1 MRRTQRAGCSSNH
14 SATAPDRGPD
24 VRSGDT
30 VTNEAVA
37 TEQPERPPFDP
48 SGIRAVAFDAYGTLF
63 DWEFRA
69 SLADFLTTNGV
80 TADIEVVAR
89 TFSSEAFSAVSLWA
103 PGHRGEDGKLDRK
116 R

>member
-1 MRRTQRAGCSSNH
+1 MLRTRRAGCNDEQETRVTSD
-14 SATAPDRGPD
+14 AAAP
-24 VRSGDT
+24 
-30 VTNEAVA
+30 
-37 TEQPERPPFDP
+37 EQPPFDP

-63 DWEFRA
+63 HWEFRA

-89 TFSSEAFSAVSLWA
+89 TFSSEACSSVSLWA

-116 R
+116 RMLDGPAPEWMSTWEMW